1 MNNMTLPFQ
10 EKVYVG
16 ALFGHYS
23 PGFRRLAPKG
33 HLGCMLGS
41 QVEVCYKEN
50 TSLAGQGTDQTV
62 RHGSRSLLN

>member
-1 MNNMTLPFQ
+1 MNNMTLPVQ

-33 HLGCMLGS
+33 HPGCMLGS
-41 QVEVCYKEN
+41 QVEVYYNEN
-50 TSLAGQGTDQTV
+50 TS
-62 RHGSRSLLN
+62 